1 MHENSNIRQ
10 VALYGKGGIG
20 KSTISSNLT
29 AAFSL
34 MGLKPAQIGCDP
46 KADSV
51 NTLMDGNFIET
62 ISEITRMLG
71 NSEDVIKKALY
82 RGYNDVLC
90 IESGGPL
97 PGQGC
102 AGRGVLVALDL
113 IRKYNILEQNNIDI
127 TVYDVLG
134 DIVCGGFTQPIR
146 HGFAEEVYIVTS
158 GEYMSLY
165 AANNIAFSI
174 KQFAE
179 QGLEVRV
186 GGIIANLRNIPDE
199 MEIVTNFAERLQ
211 IPLLKA
217 IPRSDYVQK
226 SELLGQTVVQAFF
239 DSSQGIAY
247 RELAETIYSN
257 NQKAVPQPLTKR
269 ELVEMLNY
277 KKVFA
282 V

>member
-1 MHENSNIRQ
+1 MQESKKIRQ

-34 MGLKPAQIGCDP
+34 MNLKPAQIGCDP

-51 NTLMDGNFIET
+51 NTLMGGNFIET
-62 ISEITRMLG
+62 ISEITRTFG
-71 NSEDVIKKALY
+71 NSEDAVKKALY
-82 RGYNDVLC
+82 SGYNDILC
-90 IESGGPL
+90 IESGGPI

-113 IRKYNILEQNNIDI
+113 IRKYNILEQKNIDI

-174 KQFAE
+174 QQFAE
-179 QGLEVRV
+179 QGLDVRV

-199 MEIVTNFAERLQ
+199 LEIIKNFAEKLKL
-211 IPLLKA
+211 PLLQT
-217 IPRSDYVQK
+217 IPRSDFVQK
-226 SELLGQTVVQAFF
+226 SEILGQTVVQAFP
-239 DSSQGIAY
+239 DSSQALVY
-247 RELAETIYSN
+247 RELAEKIYNNSEKAIPETI
-257 NQKAVPQPLTKR
+257 TKQ
-269 ELVEMLNY
+269 ELVKMLNN